1 VCVKLSHIT
10 DRLVPPFITPILK
23 GSVSEDGVLIGLMAE
38 GVDLLGFDLLG
49 CHLVLLEEC
58 GVRDDSEPL
67 TLFYR

>member
-1 VCVKLSHIT
+1 
-10 DRLVPPFITPILK
+10 
-23 GSVSEDGVLIGLMAE
+23 MAE